1 MLFLHERG
9 YKCPT
14 PVPSIFCTSRSAP
27 SDDIAFGTDGVI
39 NDENVEGGIEI
50 YDGEEY
56 SEEEFFV
63 CAVRLLNFVPGK
75 VMTEIPLSTQM
86 LFYVGMAV
94 GRLDQDLKVTCMV
107 TFAHKRP

>member
-1 MLFLHERG
+1 M
-9 YKCPT
+9 
-14 PVPSIFCTSRSAP
+14 
-27 SDDIAFGTDGVI
+27 I